1 MAGLRRVTIDDD
13 DIPDILDHGKD
24 DELAALRAERDSL
37 AEQARQERE
46 ARLRSE
52 GQLGELGKTVTAER
66 TRMLDTS
73 LVASKAD
80 ADRIEQDIKAAS
92 EAADYARVAALTRSL
107 AKAEARILYYE
118 GQKEDSERAA
128 TRKEPDPQPRGGDPV
143 SAEFDKAIATLAPR
157 AQAWL
162 RNHKEAF
169 GTPKLMRAHYQ
180 AIEDGVKE
188 GSDDYFR
195 HLDVEMGYRK
205 APQAKA
211 EEPEEEEETE
221 QEVEDVAEHET
232 PARAAPARPD
242 ATPQRRAA
250 VAAPSSREGAKMN
263 GTNTKVRLTASQKQ
277 TADQLGQTYEQYWK
291 NYQTAQARI
300 KASGR
305 S

>member
-1 MAGLRRVTIDDD
+1 MAGLRKVSIDDD
-13 DIPDILDHGKD
+13 DILDHGKD
-24 DELAALRAERDSL
+24 DDVAALRAERDAL
-37 AEQARQERE
+37 AEQSRLDRE
-46 ARLRSE
+46 ALRRSE
-52 GQLGELGKTVTAER
+52 GQLGDLGKTVAAER

-80 ADRIEQDIKAAS
+80 ADRIEQDIKVAS
-92 EAADYARVAALTRSL
+92 EAADFGRVAALTRSL

-143 SAEFDKAIATLAPR
+143 SAEFDKAISTLAPR

-188 GSDDYFR
+188 GSDEYFR

-205 APQAKA
+205 APQAKEEIEDDPEDEAVEEDEGEQA
-211 EEPEEEEETE
+211 EPIKDQKTA
-221 QEVEDVAEHET
+221 QHQQ
-232 PARAAPARPD
+232 PA
-242 ATPQRRAA
+242 QRRAA

-277 TADQLGQTYEQYWK
+277 TADALGQSYETYYK
-291 NYQTAQARI
+291 NSLIAQSRM
-300 KASGR
+300 KATGR
-305 S
+305 G